1 MDPVGFDENGNMFIK
16 GPSETPQWAPGVKA
30 RPWKDNDSG
39 LFPLSEDKN
48 CTVSSEAPGRNAP
61 YAVDNDNRT

>member
-39 LFPLSEDKN
+39 SFPPSEDKN
-48 CTVSSEAPGRNAP
+48 
-61 YAVDNDNRT
+61 